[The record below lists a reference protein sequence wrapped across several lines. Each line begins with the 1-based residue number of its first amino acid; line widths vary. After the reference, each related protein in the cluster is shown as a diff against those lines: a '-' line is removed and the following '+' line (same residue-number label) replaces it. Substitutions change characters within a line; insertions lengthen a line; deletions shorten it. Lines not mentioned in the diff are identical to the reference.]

1 VSDSTKDLAKPV
13 PARPGA
19 NNGLVLRRSC
29 SCGLH
34 TVAGDKCSGC
44 READSS
50 TLRRTKQDSIEPDS
64 VPEAVHDVLSSPGER
79 LDSRT
84 RAFMEPRF
92 GRDFSNVRIH
102 ADGGA
107 ARSASAVSAL
117 AYTVGRDIV
126 FGDGHYAPDTLEGKG
141 LLAHELTH
149 VAQNS
154 GGVPDPRAPI
164 SIGPAGDRFEAEA
177 DEHARSVVFGGQP
190 ASVANAAGADSR
202 RLSKATFTVG
212 PAKVEINYGGLG
224 QIPVANYQTEIESR
238 FGSWTGANA
247 SVIHADVTKLTVYG
261 KEWTL
266 WALDLL
272 QDNPVAGLNKVQAVK
287 RILAHADSARTR
299 PVGNTNFEF
308 ENEALAVSGW
318 FEKAITAGLTLSSVR
333 QSEAQKR
340 LNPTSSSTGSSDCP
354 ASRPAAEQLDKTKLE
369 SDMPGQLK
377 TYLGKVVVGKNTKT
391 LPTSPLLK
399 VADAVQQRAR
409 SFYSPYA
416 DRARGDGNT
425 VLQRWQYSS
434 HLVSS
439 QSTAGTPNEK
449 LRHDYLKSRAGI
461 VGDTGLFSQVHF
473 DSRCAADDA
482 ALEGIVKQMHK
493 QSDVLNLIDP
503 ILRQKSYT
511 TPDVPHQ
518 VVLNTE
524 ADKKTSDCDARW
536 NAIRTLSHE
545 VMHVMAHD
553 DYRAAIKGRLILE
566 EGIPEVLGHHLY
578 NHIRKDASVKTKME
592 EGLPG
597 APCADTPS
605 SEIGYKP
612 AGPKAEEVRI
622 IVKDDNFRAAFFLGQ
637 LSLAGIQPKLAND
650 SASSDP
656 QEREADRAAEAVVDS
671 PPAQTE
677 IPRSAVHRREVPD
690 GALPLGVHA
699 LNTSPGSALDR
710 SVRHEMEST
719 LGHDFSDV
727 RVHIDE
733 NAARSATAI
742 RALAYTTG
750 RDVVFA
756 PGQYSP
762 HTHAG
767 RRLIAHELT
776 HVVQQRGAGG
786 SNGSTLQRKPDPK
799 PDGGP
804 TPKKKAPAAPTAAS
818 APRLDLTPS
827 KNGQACACL
836 VVVHNDERNARKT
849 AQLMHDNC
857 SYNLAL
863 LEPDKPGARE
873 VKIPGQKGTVDPNSL
888 FPRDIAE
895 QCMTDE
901 KSCRDFLSSKS
912 GTTDKDEIEK
922 FVHIQFFLT
931 ISDCSKAFAL
941 PVVALHNNDIEDT
954 KNYLKSKDAKGVEDL
969 KLDVDKS
976 KKETGADQIKKLKDL
991 IRKKFGEDVEK
1002 ETMETAGKTNI
1013 FRWCASPDLSK
1024 CHVGDPDHPDNITWV
1039 TNDKDYDTLSKQK
1052 VNVALQSEIP
1062 KSKKSESEGDLS
1074 TLFLI
1079 LKELISA
1086 DLTKTIEKLD
1096 KQIDLD
1102 LDEVDR
1108 VFKELEKLKEF
1119 GDLTLDAELK
1129 SIFAII
1135 SALIDALIN
1144 ALSKTIT
1151 TAGSAARISK
1161 LRYVN
1166 IETPGKAIADQT
1178 DVERVRN
1185 YQAISAVLKS
1195 LGLHCCGDDPTK
1207 AEKNIE
1213 SGLTLGGGK

>member
-1 VSDSTKDLAKPV
+1 MSQDLSDAKEGSAKTA
-13 PARPGA
+13 PAKAETTTEAR
-19 NNGLVLRRSC
+19 LLRRSC
-29 SCGLH
+29 SCGRH
-34 TVAGDKCSGC
+34 TIAGGTCHECSTAEKPVARRAKLG
-44 READSS
+44 SS
-50 TLRRTKQDSIEPDS
+50 TSDSVPDS
-64 VPEAVHDVLSSPGER
+64 VHAVLRSPGQQ

-84 RAFMEPRF
+84 VAAMKPHF
-92 GRDFSNVRIH
+92 GRDFSNVRVH
-102 ADGGA
+102 TDSSA
-107 ARSASAVSAL
+107 ARSASAVNAM

-126 FGDGHYAPDTLEGKG
+126 FGDGYYAPGTLSGRS

-149 VAQNS
+149 VAQNATVQS
-154 GGVPDPRAPI
+154 ASSAPI
-164 SIGPAGDRFEAEA
+164 AIGPSGDRFEAEA
-177 DEHARSVVFGGQP
+177 DDNARAVARGGSSTR
-190 ASVANAAGADSR
+190 AISSSRDAG
-202 RLSKATFTVG
+202 RLSRATFKVG
-212 PAKVEINYGGLG
+212 KAKVEIDYGNLIH
-224 QIPVANYQTEIESR
+224 IPVSDYESAIESR
-238 FGSWTGANA
+238 FTSWTGSPATT
-247 SVIHADVTKLTVYG
+247 IHTEVTALNDKA
-261 KEWTL
+261 KEWVL
-266 WALDLL
+266 FALDLL
-272 QDNPVAGLNKVQAVK
+272 VDNPVAGLDKVTAVK
-287 RILAHADSARTR
+287 RLIAYAPSAKFRALGTAS
-299 PVGNTNFEF
+299 VDAEK
-308 ENEALAVSGW
+308 EALAVSGW
-318 FEKAITAGLTLSSVR
+318 FEQAIPANLGMPNKA
-333 QSEAQKR
+333 R
-340 LNPTSSSTGSSDCP
+340 LNFAQGKINQNTPSTGSSSCP
-354 ASRPAAEQLDKTKLE
+354 SPRAAADQLNAAKLQ
-369 SDMPGQLK
+369 SDLPGQLENYLK
-377 TYLGKVVVGKNTKT
+377 TVVVPTNVKT
-391 LPTSPLLK
+391 QPMPDLLK
-399 VADAVQQRAR
+399 VADAVQARAR

-416 DRARGDGNT
+416 DRSRGSGNT
-425 VLQRWQYSS
+425 ILQQWKYSA

-439 QSTAGTPNEK
+439 QSPAGTPHTD
-449 LRHDYLKSRAGI
+449 LRLEYLDSRARI
-461 VGDTGLFSQVHF
+461 VGSKGLFSQVHF
-473 DSRCAADDA
+473 DPRCSSDDTV
-482 ALEGIVKQMHK
+482 LEGIV
-493 QSDVLNLIDP
+493 QSMEPKANIQALVDP

-511 TPDVPHQ
+511 IQKNPKEVMLNPQ
-518 VVLNTE
+518 VDTQ
-524 ADKKTSDCDARW
+524 TSDCDARW
-536 NAIRTLSHE
+536 NTVRTLCHE
-545 VMHVMAHD
+545 LMHVMVHED
-553 DYRAAIKGRLILE
+553 FRAAVKGRMILK
-566 EGIPEVLGHHLY
+566 EGFPEVLGHYLY
-578 NHIRKDASVKTKME
+578 QNIAGDASMKSKME
-592 EGLPG
+592 AGLTG
-597 APCADTPS
+597 GPCASIPTS
-605 SEIGYKP
+605 TIGYPPFGDDADK
-612 AGPKAEEVRI
+612 VRI
-622 IVKDDNFRAAFFLGQ
+622 AVTDDRFRAAFFLGR
-637 LSLAGIQPKLAND
+637 LELAGIQPALID
-650 SASSDP
+650 GEDTTDRH
-656 QEREADRAAEAVVDS
+656 EREANAVARAVSES
-671 PPAQTE
+671 RPAPQLQ
-677 IPRSAVHRREVPD
+677 RSSSVSSGR
-690 GALPLGVHA
+690 LNLG
-699 LNTSPGSALDR
+699 PGRQLDPNVR
-710 SVRHEMEST
+710 SDMESR
-719 LGHDFSDV
+719 LGHDFSHV
-727 RVHIDE
+727 RIHTDQS
-733 NAARSATAI
+733 AAQSASAI
-742 RALAYTTG
+742 RALAYTAG
-750 RDVVFA
+750 RDVVFG

-767 RRLIAHELT
+767 RGLIAHELT

-786 SNGSTLQRKPDPK
+786 SNGSLLQRKPDPK

-804 TPKKKAPAAPTAAS
+804 KPKKKAPAAPTAAS

-827 KNGQACACL
+827 KTGQACACL

-901 KSCRDFLSSKS
+901 KSCRDFLTSKS
-912 GTTDKDEIEK
+912 GTTDNDEIEK

-954 KNYLKSKDAKGVEDL
+954 KNYLKSKDTKGVEDL

-1024 CHVGDPDHPDNITWV
+1024 CHIGDPDHPDNITWV

-1086 DLTKTIEKLD
+1086 DLAKSIEKLD

-1178 DVERVRN
+1178 DAERVRN
-1185 YQAISAVLKS
+1185 YQAIVEVLKA